1 MTTPIAV
8 GKLDRRVGGEPRD
21 NKVQMHV
28 DLNAAYSVLIGLTYK
43 LDLPVLNAKL
53 LEGRTFLSRMVDQS
67 DYPPC

>member
-1 MTTPIAV
+1 MKTPIAE
-8 GKLDRRVGGEPRD
+8 GPLDRRVGGEPSD

-43 LDLPVLNAKL
+43 LDLPAFNAKL
-53 LEGRTFLSRMVDQS
+53 LEGRSFLSRIVDQS